1 MGNPPLGPG
10 LNPQQGAG
18 FTSRKHQL
26 RSTRAPQTVSP
37 ESAQPGT
44 TGNHVPAPASLG
56 AHRRGWSRVGRAPST
71 QGPQRPCL
79 AGNPA
84 LSPAPSQPAWPLQ
97 SSVSAAGAGWEELAG
112 GPAQSRAG
120 SQALPTH
127 IPRVSARPGNPRSP
141 TPARRAGRGEER
153 TAVSRAERPTRAPAP
168 AKPGPCHQLRS
179 PRARAPPPRTKVGL
193 AQDTHPVLL
202 GPSFQQPLPKGQL
215 WALRAPPVSHLDDFL
230 RACPLRHRAGCC
242 MP

>member
-1 MGNPPLGPG
+1 MQVGKLRQGDTRGGSHHLGRVSTSRSSSSAQCTCPLPRRRSVMGNPPLGPG

-44 TGNHVPAPASLG
+44 TGNHVPAPASPG

-153 TAVSRAERPTRAPAP
+153 TAVSRAERPTRAPPQPSQVPATSSGAP
-168 AKPGPCHQLRS
+168 GQGLLHPE
-179 PRARAPPPRTKVGL
+179 PRWAWPRTPI
-193 AQDTHPVLL
+193 QC
-202 GPSFQQPLPKGQL
+202 S
-215 WALRAPPVSHLDDFL
+215 
-230 RACPLRHRAGCC
+230 
-242 MP
+242 